1 MLAVHRPSS
10 AVTDGDS
17 VQVPMMIASFQKRFP
32 SLSRDTTAASFH
44 THEVGPNQCCSAV
57 IQEISAPI
65 SAVWSVVRR
74 FDNPQAYKHF
84 LKSCNVIGGDG
95 GNVGSLRQVHVVSG
109 LPAAS
114 STERLDILDDER
126 HVISFSV
133 VGGDHRLSNYRIWKL
148 GQFDGFITDSVNPW
162 SCQPIRGEG
171 DRISR
176 MMEHIASIVSN
187 NKRSTTMKFGI
198 PPVSMDIT
206 FGIA

>member
-1 MLAVHRPSS
+1 MLIAVHRPCS

-17 VQVPMMIASFQKRFP
+17 VQVPTMITSFQKRFP
-32 SLSRDTTAASFH
+32 SLSRDTTAARFH

-65 SAVWSVVRR
+65 STVWSVVRR

-84 LKSCNVIGGDG
+84 LKSCSVIDGDG

-126 HVISFSV
+126 HVITFSV
-133 VGGDHRLSNYRIWKL
+133 VGGDHRLSNYR
-148 GQFDGFITDSVNPW
+148 SVTTLH
-162 SCQPIRGEG
+162 SSPISGTVVVVESYVVDVPPGNTKEETCDFVDVIVRCNLQSLAKIAESSAVEG
-171 DRISR
+171 
-176 MMEHIASIVSN
+176 
-187 NKRSTTMKFGI
+187 KKK
-198 PPVSMDIT
+198 T
-206 FGIA
+206 FM